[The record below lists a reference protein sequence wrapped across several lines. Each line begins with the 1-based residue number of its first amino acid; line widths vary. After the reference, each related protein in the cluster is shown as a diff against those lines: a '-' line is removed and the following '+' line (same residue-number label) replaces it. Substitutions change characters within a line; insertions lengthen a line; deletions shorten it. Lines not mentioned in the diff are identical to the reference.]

1 MSLKD
6 LMSTFKEKTDELGD
20 VAKEKVNEW
29 LDEYKKAIAFLDTFG
44 FRVGKFN
51 FGIGIIPEINT
62 SISGSIENIR
72 EDSLKK
78 MIEEHQA
85 EKLLISLL
93 NALIMAK
100 RIREHVE
107 LPLTGVTLD
116 VTLGALPKIT
126 ISLH

>member
-1 MSLKD
+1 MP
-6 LMSTFKEKTDELGD
+6 FKELIPAFIEKAEELGGL
-20 VAKEKVNEW
+20 AKGKVKEL

-44 FRVGKFN
+44 FKVSKFN
-51 FGIGIIPEINT
+51 FSMGLIPEINT
-62 SISGSIENIR
+62 SISCSIENLH
-72 EDSLKK
+72 EDGLKK

-85 EKLLISLL
+85 EKLLVSLL

-100 RIREHVE
+100 RMQEHIE

-116 VTLGALPKIT
+116 VTLGAPPKIT